1 MTDTAPP
8 PPAQHYP
15 LIAPRP
21 PRLST
26 LGDAI
31 ARVEASG
38 IYSNNGPEVQRFERG
53 MTARMFDGAGECLA
67 VGNATLGLM
76 LAIREAAERVGR
88 RKGYALMPAMTFA
101 ATAHAALWAG
111 LTPLICDI
119 DPADWGAC
127 REAEDALFAEHG
139 DAIAV
144 IVPYATFGNAIDL
157 KRYAA
162 LAERHGCGVV
172 IDAAASLGTL
182 GDDGAGYGS
191 GAPFAVVYSMQ
202 ATKPF
207 AVGEGGVIHSGDVAL
222 IERLRAMCNF
232 GFEAPRSATIHGFN
246 AKLSEVVAVV
256 ANAKLDEI
264 EQVAQRRATL
274 EAAYRKALGG
284 LDLQRPYGQRR
295 ALGFMPVLLP
305 ADAAPR
311 RADIIAALAD
321 AGIGAATYFSPH
333 LGEQPLFQREA
344 RLTHTPVADDVGAR
358 ILSLP
363 ANDAMSPADA
373 DHIARTLH
381 DILRAQKAAHPARPR
396 TRAIA
401 STLVIGGGP
410 AGTALLTAASKD
422 GRLGDLAA
430 SGLVV
435 VERGD
440 AIGAGRLGRY
450 AITSDS
456 TAQTFLTAIADN
468 PHPEIAALT
477 GHVAIEAVARYRDAL
492 GVPLTTVGP
501 FLTAT
506 AERLER
512 VVRDNGGHILKR
524 HEAVSARR
532 GHDGV
537 WHTRLRRLADGHEF
551 NQASHNIVVA
561 TGGHQPLDRL
571 ATQHVGGES
580 LVAQA
585 GDRLLQS
592 DEVLALGGFE
602 RVADL
607 IGGKRD
613 PRIVVIGG
621 STSALTTVAL
631 LLRERPA
638 LPFGAGGITLLHRR
652 PLRPFYPSVEAA
664 QAEGFTDFGPDDI
677 CPVSGFVYR
686 LAGFRLEA
694 RDLVQRML
702 GIDGRAPDPR
712 VALHQVAR
720 GDDPAARAA
729 IADADL
735 VVAALGYRPRGFA
748 LEDTSGARIAL
759 AADRGAPMV
768 DGDCRVLGASG
779 APIPG
784 VFGIGLAAGFV
795 PSGGLGGEKSFRG
808 QANGLWLWQ
817 NDVGRLIVD
826 ATLGERAAAAVAA

>member
-1 MTDTAPP
+1 MTTQSSPSQ
-8 PPAQHYP
+8 PAQRYP

-38 IYSNNGPEVQRFERG
+38 IYSNNGPEVQRFEAA
-53 MTARMFDGAGECLA
+53 MTARMFGGHGDCLA

-76 LAIREAAERVGR
+76 LAIRAAAERAGR
-88 RKGYALMPAMTFA
+88 PKGYALMPALTFA

-111 LTPLICDI
+111 LTPLVCDV
-119 DPADWGAC
+119 DPDDWSAC
-127 REAEDALFAEHG
+127 RRAEDALFAEHG
-139 DAIAV
+139 DAISV
-144 IVPYATFGNAIDL
+144 VVPYATFGNAIDL
-157 KRYAA
+157 RRYEM
-162 LAERHGCGVV
+162 LSRRHGVGVV

-182 GDDGAGYGS
+182 DDAGVGFGAGV
-191 GAPFAVVYSMQ
+191 PFAVVYSMQ

-207 AVGEGGVIHSGDVAL
+207 AVGEGGVIHSGDAAL
-222 IERLRAMCNF
+222 IARLRAMSSF
-232 GFEAPRSATIHGFN
+232 GFEAPRSATIHGIN
-246 AKLSEVVAVV
+246 AKLPEVLAII
-256 ANAKLDEI
+256 AQAKLDEI
-264 EQVAQRRATL
+264 ETLSESRARL
-274 EAAYRKALGG
+274 EAAYRAALGP
-284 LDLQRPYGQRR
+284 LDVQRPYGTRR
-295 ALGFMPVLLP
+295 ALGFMSALLP
-305 ADAAPR
+305 AEQASR
-311 RADIIAALAD
+311 RPQIIAALAD
-321 AGIGAATYFSPH
+321 AGIGAASYFSPH
-333 LGEQPLFQREA
+333 LGEQSLFQREA
-344 RLTHTPVADDVGAR
+344 VLTHTPIADAVASR

-363 ANDAMSPADA
+363 ANDAMTPADA

-381 DILRAQKAAHPARPR
+381 DIVREGSVRSAARPR
-396 TRAIA
+396 TRDIA
-401 STLVIGGGP
+401 ATLVIGGGP
-410 AGTALLTAASKD
+410 AGSALLTAASKD

-430 SGLVV
+430 AGLVV

-440 AIGAGRLGRY
+440 TIGAGRLGRY
-450 AITSDS
+450 AINSDS
-456 TAQTFLTAIADN
+456 TAQTFLTAIENN

-477 GHVAIEAVARYRDAL
+477 GHVAIESVARYQDAL

-506 AERLER
+506 GERLER
-512 VVRDNGGHILKR
+512 VVRDNGGSVLKR
-524 HEAVSARR
+524 HDAVSAKR
-532 GHDGV
+532 GPDGV
-537 WHTRLRRLADGHEF
+537 WHTRLRRLVDGHEF
-551 NQASHNIVVA
+551 DMASRTLVIA

-571 ATQHVGGES
+571 AAQRVAGES

-592 DEVLALGGFE
+592 DEVLAVGGFE
-602 RVADL
+602 RIADL
-607 IGGKRD
+607 IGTKRN
-613 PRIVVIGG
+613 PKIVVIGG

-652 PLRPFYPSVEAA
+652 PLRPFYHSVEAA
-664 QAEGFTDFGPDDI
+664 HAEGFTDFGPDDI

-712 VALHQVAR
+712 VALHQVAA
-720 GDDPAARAA
+720 GDDAVARQA

-735 VVAALGYRPRGFA
+735 VVAALGYRPRAFA
-748 LEDTSGARIAL
+748 LEDSGGARIAL
-759 AADRGAPMV
+759 AADRGAAMV
-768 DGDCRVLGASG
+768 DSECRVLGASG
-779 APIPG
+779 APVPG
-784 VFGIGLAAGFV
+784 LYGIGLAAGFV

-826 ATLGERAAAAVAA
+826 AALASQSAVAAA